1 MSAPSSITPA
11 IQAAPARWGW
21 MLSAYA
27 ASARVTAP
35 SGNARPWSW
44 RAITRRTLVSR
55 EGALAV
61 GEGPHSPRC
70 VLADSGERSERRIVG
85 RHEVAVMLGDAC
97 G

>member
-1 MSAPSSITPA
+1 MVMAGDHAPDI
-11 IQAAPARWGW
+11 G
-21 MLSAYA
+21 
-27 ASARVTAP
+27 VE
-35 SGNARPWSW
+35 G
-44 RAITRRTLVSR
+44 

-61 GEGPHSPRC
+61 GESPHSPRC